1 MGKFSLATI
10 GTVTLFGLGIAAGTI
25 ANASPNIIFH
35 KLESRAGKLESRAG
49 ETPTPQEF
57 LQRSNVAGAGET
69 PTLQEFLQRSNVA
82 GVQVA
87 QQPNCNNPQTQ
98 SEMNVCAG
106 IAYRNADRRLNQVY
120 QQLLPKLPAS
130 RRQQLVT
137 AQQAWIRY
145 RDASCNFER
154 SEVEGGSMA
163 PMVQASCLA
172 RLTEQRTKDLQ
183 QYLESTNR

>member
-1 MGKFSLATI
+1 MLKISLATI
-10 GTVTLFGLGIAAGTI
+10 GTVTLFGLGIAAGTM
-25 ANASPNIIFH
+25 ATASPNIIFH
-35 KLESRAGKLESRAG
+35 KLESRAG

-57 LQRSNVAGAGET
+57 LE
-69 PTLQEFLQRSNVA
+69 RSNVA

-98 SEMNVCAG
+98 SEMNACAG

-120 QQLLPKLPAS
+120 QQLLPKLPAG

-137 AQQAWIRY
+137 AQQAWMRY

-154 SEVEGGSMA
+154 SEVEGGTMA
-163 PMVQASCLA
+163 PTIQGSCLA

>member
-1 MGKFSLATI
+1 MLKISLATI
-10 GTVTLFGLGIAAGTI
+10 GTLTLFGLGIAAGTI
-25 ANASPNIIFH
+25 ANA
-35 KLESRAGKLESRAG
+35 
-49 ETPTPQEF
+49 TPDI
-57 LQRSNVAGAGET
+57 
-69 PTLQEFLQRSNVA
+69 A

-98 SEMNVCAG
+98 SEMNACAG

-120 QQLLPKLPAS
+120 QQLTPKLSAS

>member
-1 MGKFSLATI
+1 MLKISLATI

-25 ANASPNIIFH
+25 ATA
-35 KLESRAGKLESRAG
+35 
-49 ETPTPQEF
+49 TPDVT
-57 LQRSNVAGAGET
+57 
-69 PTLQEFLQRSNVA
+69 
-82 GVQVA
+82 GVEVA

-98 SEMNVCAG
+98 GEMNACAG

-120 QQLLPKLPAS
+120 QQLIPKLSAS

-154 SEVEGGSMA
+154 SEVAGGSMA
-163 PMVQASCLA
+163 PMIQASCLA

>member
-49 ETPTPQEF
+49 ETPTP
-57 LQRSNVAGAGET
+57 
-69 PTLQEFLQRSNVA
+69 QEFLQRSNVA

-137 AQQAWIRY
+137 AQQACIRY

-154 SEVEGGSMA
+154 SEVEGGTMA
-163 PMVQASCLA
+163 PMIQASCLA

-183 QYLESTNR
+183 QYLESTR

>member
-1 MGKFSLATI
+1 MLKISLNTI
-10 GTVTLFGLGIAAGTI
+10 GTVTLCGLGIAAATI
-25 ANASPNIIFH
+25 ATASPH
-35 KLESRAGKLESRAG
+35 L
-49 ETPTPQEF
+49 P
-57 LQRSNVAGAGET
+57 
-69 PTLQEFLQRSNVA
+69 

-98 SEMNVCAG
+98 SEMNACAG

-163 PMVQASCLA
+163 PMIQASCLA

-183 QYLESTNR
+183 QYLASTNR

>member
-1 MGKFSLATI
+1 MLKISLTTI
-10 GTVTLFGLGIAAGTI
+10 GTVTLCGLGIAAGTI
-25 ANASPNIIFH
+25 ATASSHLP
-35 KLESRAGKLESRAG
+35 
-49 ETPTPQEF
+49 
-57 LQRSNVAGAGET
+57 
-69 PTLQEFLQRSNVA
+69 

-98 SEMNVCAG
+98 SEMNACAG

-120 QQLLPKLPAS
+120 QQLLPKLS
-130 RRQQLVT
+130 GGRRQQLVT

-163 PMVQASCLA
+163 PMIQASCLA

-183 QYLESTNR
+183 QYLQSTNR

>member
-1 MGKFSLATI
+1 MFKISLATI

-25 ANASPNIIFH
+25 ANATPNIFFH
-35 KLESRAGKLESRAG
+35 KLEPRAG
-49 ETPTPQEF
+49 ETPTPK
-57 LQRSNVAGAGET
+57 
-69 PTLQEFLQRSNVA
+69 EFLQRSNVA
-82 GVQVA
+82 GVEVA

-98 SEMNVCAG
+98 GEMNACAG

-120 QQLLPKLPAS
+120 QQLIPKLSAA
-130 RRQQLVT
+130 RRQRLVT

-183 QYLESTNR
+183 QYLASTNR

>member
-1 MGKFSLATI
+1 MLKISLATI
-10 GTVTLFGLGIAAGTI
+10 GTITLFGLGIAGGTI
-25 ANASPNIIFH
+25 ATA
-35 KLESRAGKLESRAG
+35 
-49 ETPTPQEF
+49 TPDVT
-57 LQRSNVAGAGET
+57 
-69 PTLQEFLQRSNVA
+69 
-82 GVQVA
+82 GVEVA
-87 QQPNCNNPQTQ
+87 QRPNCNNPQTQ
-98 SEMNVCAG
+98 SEMNACAG

-120 QQLLPKLPAS
+120 QQLTPKLSAS

-163 PMVQASCLA
+163 PMIQGNCLA

-183 QYLESTNR
+183 QYLESTDR